1 MNQAFL
7 ESEMLKQLFFLFK
20 FTFSE
25 SIYYVQMV
33 LVTCQSSSF
42 WSFYLISR
50 SLINICPASILYF
63 VLTLKGRH

>member
-7 ESEMLKQLFFLFK
+7 ESEMLKQLFFLFN

-42 WSFYLISR
+42 
-50 SLINICPASILYF
+50 
-63 VLTLKGRH
+63 

>member
-1 MNQAFL
+1 MDQAFL
-7 ESEMLKQLFFLFK
+7 ESEMLKQLFFLFN

-42 WSFYLISR
+42 WSFYLIS
-50 SLINICPASILYF
+50 LINICPASILYF
-63 VLTLKGRH
+63 ILTLKGRH

>member
-42 WSFYLISR
+42 
-50 SLINICPASILYF
+50 
-63 VLTLKGRH
+63 